1 MINGKTEISF
11 VPSPQ
16 MYAFAMARSLPHHAH
31 LDDKQV
37 METMNYNG
45 DVVVRWRRE
54 YNPHFDEWL
63 EGYLLTH
70 TSKKMLKAM
79 LESVGVKKAMEGEF
93 NFWKALSLREGVIK
107 PDSMNLNVIP
117 IDLGK
122 INDLDPEQLE
132 GAKQALLESLRT
144 PRDDGSTEMDGA
156 AEEKGPQG
164 HPTGA
169 TEV

>member
-16 MYAFAMARSLPHHAH
+16 MYAFAMARSLSHHAH
-31 LDDKQV
+31 LDDGQV
-37 METMNYNG
+37 LETMKMNES
-45 DVVVRWRRE
+45 VVVKWRRE

-63 EGYLLTH
+63 EGYLITH

-122 INDLDPEQLE
+122 IDEFSPDQLE
-132 GAKQALLESLRT
+132 DARQVLLQSLR
-144 PRDDGSTEMDGA
+144 PDRDSGESAMDGA
-156 AEEKGPQG
+156 TQEEGTKGNP
-164 HPTGA
+164 A
-169 TEV
+169 RASEV